1 MYRCRHVN
9 KIYSSKC
16 SVCIEYKHSLL
27 EAIDNKL
34 LFILSLIILY
44 CIMICL
50 SLWLFSNLSR
60 TLNKFYKRFNEEG
73 IEVGMKKGALILE
86 YWHLQEVNFLIL
98 ASIHKNAIPIGYQVS
113 IKIYLISQI
122 NGKSYQVQYKDPADK
137 GCLSLGWSVSGS
149 VIWDH
154 LNHGRSNELMDP
166 PQTRIHQFNL
176 PWYEWSRI
184 TDLLIHIITKECTQ
198 NAKDYHL

>member
-27 EAIDNKL
+27 EAINIL
-34 LFILSLIILY
+34 LFILSLIRLF

-50 SLWLFSNLSR
+50 SLSLFCNLSR
-60 TLNKFYKRFNEEG
+60 TLNKFYKRFNDEG

-86 YWHLQEVNFLIL
+86 YRHLQEVNYPIL
-98 ASIHKNAIPIGYQVS
+98 ASIHKNAIPVGYQVS

-137 GCLSLGWSVSGS
+137 GCLSLG
-149 VIWDH
+149 
-154 LNHGRSNELMDP
+154 
-166 PQTRIHQFNL
+166 
-176 PWYEWSRI
+176 
-184 TDLLIHIITKECTQ
+184 
-198 NAKDYHL
+198 